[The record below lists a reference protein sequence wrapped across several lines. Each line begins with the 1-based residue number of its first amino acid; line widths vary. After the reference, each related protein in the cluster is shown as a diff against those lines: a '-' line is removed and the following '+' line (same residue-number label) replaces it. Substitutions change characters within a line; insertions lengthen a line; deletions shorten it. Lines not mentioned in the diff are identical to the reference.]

1 MTATEREKLILK
13 YMNLFKIP
21 REEAE
26 SIIECDERIDR
37 GEKLF
42 ELTPEQEKA
51 SKKARAIGTKT
62 TPTKTTEKSKPKRER
77 KSDNDKAMLIDEIR
91 NAIEGLECVDGVEV
105 TNAEREMLFHC
116 NGRKFKIVLSAP
128 RS

>member
-1 MTATEREKLILK
+1 MTATEREKLIAKHISL
-13 YMNLFKIP
+13 LGIS
-21 REEAE
+21 REEAAQLVE
-26 SIIECDERIDR
+26 DDEDIDK
-37 GEKLF
+37 GAKLF
-42 ELTPEQEKA
+42 ELSAEQEKA

-62 TPTKTTEKSKPKRER
+62 TPTKPTATKRER
-77 KSDNDKAMLIDEIR
+77 KADNDKAMLIDEIKQ
-91 NAIEGLECVDGVEV
+91 AIEGLECVEGVEV

>member
-1 MTATEREKLILK
+1 MTASEKEKLIKKHMEL
-13 YMNLFKIP
+13 LQIS

-26 SIIECDERIDR
+26 QLVADDEAIDK
-37 GEKLF
+37 GAKLF
-42 ELTPEQEKA
+42 ELSAEQEKA

-62 TPTKTTEKSKPKRER
+62 TTTTKTTTKRER
-77 KSDNDKAMLIDEIR
+77 KADNDKAMLIDEIKQ
-91 NAIEGLECVDGVEV
+91 ALEGLKSVEGIEV

-116 NGRKFKIVLSAP
+116 NGRKFKVVLSAP

>member
-1 MTATEREKLILK
+1 MTASEKEKLIKKHMEL
-13 YMNLFKIP
+13 LQIS

-26 SIIECDERIDR
+26 QLVADDEAIDK
-37 GEKLF
+37 GAKLF
-42 ELTPEQEKA
+42 ELSAEQEKA

-62 TPTKTTEKSKPKRER
+62 TTTTKTATKRER
-77 KSDNDKAMLIDEIR
+77 KSDNDKAMLIDEIKQ
-91 NAIEGLECVDGVEV
+91 ALEGLESVEGIEV

>member
-1 MTATEREKLILK
+1 MTATEREKLIAKHISL
-13 YMNLFKIP
+13 LGIS

-26 SIIECDERIDR
+26 QLVADDEAIDK
-37 GEKLF
+37 GAKLF
-42 ELTPEQEKA
+42 ELSAEQEKA

-62 TPTKTTEKSKPKRER
+62 TSTKPTATKRER
-77 KSDNDKAMLIDEIR
+77 KADNDKAMLIDEIKQ
-91 NAIEGLECVDGVEV
+91 AIEGLDCVEGVEV

>member
-1 MTATEREKLILK
+1 MTASEREKLIAKHMGL
-13 YMNLFKIP
+13 LSIS

-26 SIIECDERIDR
+26 QLVADDEAIDK
-37 GEKLF
+37 GAKLF
-42 ELTPEQEKA
+42 ELSAEQEKA

-62 TPTKTTEKSKPKRER
+62 TTTTKTTTKRER
-77 KSDNDKAMLIDEIR
+77 KADNDKAMLIDEIKQ
-91 NAIEGLECVDGVEV
+91 ALEGLESVEGIEV

>member
-1 MTATEREKLILK
+1 MTATEREKSILK
-13 YMNLFKIP
+13 HMTLLKCT

-26 SIIECDERIDR
+26 EIVACDERIDK

-42 ELTPEQEKA
+42 ELSAEQEKA

-62 TPTKTTEKSKPKRER
+62 TPTKATATKRER
-77 KSDNDKAMLIDEIR
+77 KADNDKAMLIDEIKS
-91 NAIEGLECVDGVEV
+91 AIEGLECVEGVEV

>member
-1 MTATEREKLILK
+1 MTASEKEKLIKKHMEL
-13 YMNLFKIP
+13 LQIS

-26 SIIECDERIDR
+26 QLVADDEAIDK
-37 GEKLF
+37 GAKLF
-42 ELTPEQEKA
+42 ELSAEQEKA

-62 TPTKTTEKSKPKRER
+62 TTPTKTTTKRER
-77 KSDNDKAMLIDEIR
+77 KSDNDKAMLIDEIKQ
-91 NAIEGLECVDGVEV
+91 ALEGLESVEGIEV

>member
-1 MTATEREKLILK
+1 MTATEREKLVNK
-13 YMNLFKIP
+13 HMNLLGIS

-26 SIIECDERIDR
+26 QLVADDEAIDK
-37 GEKLF
+37 GAKLF
-42 ELTPEQEKA
+42 ELSAEQEKA
-51 SKKARAIGTKT
+51 SKKARSIGTKT
-62 TPTKTTEKSKPKRER
+62 TTPTATKPKRER
-77 KSDNDKAMLIDEIR
+77 KSDNDKAMLIDEIKS
-91 NAIEGLECVDGVEV
+91 ALEGLESVEGIEV

>member
-1 MTATEREKLILK
+1 MTASEREKLINRHMGL
-13 YMNLFKIP
+13 LGIS

-26 SIIECDERIDR
+26 QLVADDEAIDK
-37 GEKLF
+37 GAKLF
-42 ELTPEQEKA
+42 ELSAEQEKA

-62 TPTKTTEKSKPKRER
+62 TATKTTTKRER
-77 KSDNDKAMLIDEIR
+77 KADNDKAMLIDEIKQ
-91 NAIEGLECVDGVEV
+91 AIEGLECVEGVEV

-116 NGRKFKIVLSAP
+116 NGRKLKIVFSAP

>member
-1 MTATEREKLILK
+1 MTATEREKLIAKHISL
-13 YMNLFKIP
+13 LGIS

-26 SIIECDERIDR
+26 QLVADDEAIDK
-37 GEKLF
+37 GAKLF
-42 ELTPEQEKA
+42 ELSAEQEKA

-62 TPTKTTEKSKPKRER
+62 TPIKPTTTKRER
-77 KSDNDKAMLIDEIR
+77 KADNDKAMLIDEIKQ
-91 NAIEGLECVDGVEV
+91 AIEGLDCVEGVEV

>member
-1 MTATEREKLILK
+1 MTNSEREKLIVKQMSL
-13 YMNLFKIP
+13 LDLT

-26 SIIECDERIDR
+26 QLVADDEAIDK
-37 GEKLF
+37 GAKLF
-42 ELTPEQEKA
+42 ELSAEQEKA

-62 TPTKTTEKSKPKRER
+62 TTTTKTKRER
-77 KSDNDKAMLIDEIR
+77 KADNDKAMLISEIKG
-91 NAIEGLECVDGVEV
+91 ALEGVASVEGIEV
-105 TNAEREMLFHC
+105 TNAEREMIFHC

>member
-1 MTATEREKLILK
+1 MTASEREKSILK
-13 YMNLFKIP
+13 HMTLLKCT

-26 SIIECDERIDR
+26 EIVACDERIDK

-62 TPTKTTEKSKPKRER
+62 TTPKATESKPKRER
-77 KSDNDKAMLIDEIR
+77 KADNDKAMLIDEIKS
-91 NAIEGLECVDGVEV
+91 AIEGLECVEGVEV
-105 TNAEREMLFHC
+105 TNAEREMLFYC

>member
-1 MTATEREKLILK
+1 MTATEREKLIAKHISL
-13 YMNLFKIP
+13 LGIS

-26 SIIECDERIDR
+26 QLVTDDEAIDK
-37 GEKLF
+37 GAKLF
-42 ELTPEQEKA
+42 ELSAEQEKA
-51 SKKARAIGTKT
+51 SKKARAIGTRA
-62 TPTKTTEKSKPKRER
+62 TPTATKRER
-77 KSDNDKAMLIDEIR
+77 KADNDKVMLIDEIKQ
-91 NAIEGLECVDGVEV
+91 AIEGLDCVESVEV

>member
-1 MTATEREKLILK
+1 MTATEREKSILK
-13 YMNLFKIP
+13 HMALLKCT

-26 SIIECDERIDR
+26 EIVACDERIDK

-62 TPTKTTEKSKPKRER
+62 TTATPKATTTKRER
-77 KSDNDKAMLIDEIR
+77 KADNDKAMLIDEIK
-91 NAIEGLECVDGVEV
+91 NAIEGLECVEGVEV
-105 TNAEREMLFHC
+105 TNAEREMLFYC

>member
-1 MTATEREKLILK
+1 MTATEREKLIAKHISL
-13 YMNLFKIP
+13 LGIS

-26 SIIECDERIDR
+26 QLVADDEAIDK
-37 GEKLF
+37 GAKLF
-42 ELTPEQEKA
+42 ELSAEQEKA

-62 TPTKTTEKSKPKRER
+62 TPTKATATKRER
-77 KSDNDKAMLIDEIR
+77 KADNDKAMLIDEIKQ
-91 NAIEGLECVDGVEV
+91 AIEGLECVEGVEV

>member
-1 MTATEREKLILK
+1 MTATEREKLIAKHMGL
-13 YMNLFKIP
+13 LGIS

-26 SIIECDERIDR
+26 QLVADDEAIDK
-37 GEKLF
+37 GAKLF
-42 ELTPEQEKA
+42 ELSAEQEKA
-51 SKKARAIGTKT
+51 SKKARATGTKT
-62 TPTKTTEKSKPKRER
+62 TSPTKTTTKRER
-77 KSDNDKAMLIDEIR
+77 KADNDKAMLIDEIKQ
-91 NAIEGLECVDGVEV
+91 AIESLECVEGVEV

>member
-1 MTATEREKLILK
+1 MTATEREKLIAKHISL
-13 YMNLFKIP
+13 LGIS

-26 SIIECDERIDR
+26 QLVADDEAIDK
-37 GEKLF
+37 GAKLF
-42 ELTPEQEKA
+42 ELSAEQEKA

-62 TPTKTTEKSKPKRER
+62 TTKTTTTKRER
-77 KSDNDKAMLIDEIR
+77 KADNDKAMLIDEIKQ
-91 NAIEGLECVDGVEV
+91 AIEGLDCVEGVEV

>member
-1 MTATEREKLILK
+1 MTATEREKLIAKHISL
-13 YMNLFKIP
+13 LGIS

-26 SIIECDERIDR
+26 QLVSDHEAIDN
-37 GEKLF
+37 GAKLF
-42 ELTPEQEKA
+42 ELSAEQEKA

-62 TPTKTTEKSKPKRER
+62 TPTTKTTTKRER
-77 KSDNDKAMLIDEIR
+77 KADNDKAMLIDEIKQ
-91 NAIEGLECVDGVEV
+91 AIEALDCVEGVEV

-116 NGRKFKIVLSAP
+116 NARKFKVVLSAP